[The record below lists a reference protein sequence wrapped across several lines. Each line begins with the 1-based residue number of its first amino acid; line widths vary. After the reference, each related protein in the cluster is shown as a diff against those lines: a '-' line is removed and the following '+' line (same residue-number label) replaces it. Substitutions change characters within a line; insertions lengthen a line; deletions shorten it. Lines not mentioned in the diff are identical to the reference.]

1 MLPAHPNHRSD
12 ADIYAHRDSGDPGC
26 CHHRTA
32 ACSNDSARR
41 NGTSNCDNS
50 RSMIAAPP
58 AWALAL
64 TFWLHLLATVT
75 WVGSLSAISFLI
87 LPAMQRSL
95 NPETQLVFIEAM
107 QKRLEPIAWFSM
119 SLLVLTGLLQMSVN
133 PHYDGFISVSTQ
145 WSLAI
150 LIKHLLGIVMVVV
163 SAIQTWE
170 VIPAIRRAILKS
182 KKTANAEELNA
193 LRGREVLLLR
203 MNFGLS
209 ILILLATAFARA
221 S

>member
-1 MLPAHPNHRSD
+1 MNF
-12 ADIYAHRDSGDPGC
+12 
-26 CHHRTA
+26 T
-32 ACSNDSARR
+32 
-41 NGTSNCDNS
+41 
-50 RSMIAAPP
+50 PP

-75 WVGSLSAISFLI
+75 WVGSLAGVSLLV

-95 NPETQLVFIEAM
+95 DPETQLVFIEAM
-107 QKRLEPIAWFSM
+107 QKRLEPIAWFCM
-119 SLLVLTGLLQMSVN
+119 SLLLVTGLFQMSVN
-133 PHYDGFISVSTQ
+133 PHYDGFLSTSTQ

-150 LIKHLLGIVMVVV
+150 LTKHLLGIVMVVV

-170 VIPAIRRAILKS
+170 VIPAIRRAIMKS
-182 KKTANAEELNA
+182 KKNKNTEELDM
-193 LRGREVLLLR
+193 LRRREILLLR

-209 ILILLATAFARA
+209 TLILLAAAFARA

>member
-1 MLPAHPNHRSD
+1 
-12 ADIYAHRDSGDPGC
+12 
-26 CHHRTA
+26 
-32 ACSNDSARR
+32 
-41 NGTSNCDNS
+41 
-50 RSMIAAPP
+50 MISAPP
-58 AWALAL
+58 SWALAL

-75 WVGSLSAISFLI
+75 WVGSLAGVSFLV
-87 LPAMQRSL
+87 LPAMQKALS
-95 NPETQLVFIEAM
+95 PETQLVFIEAM

-119 SLLVLTGLLQMSVN
+119 SLLLLTGLFQMSVN
-133 PHYDGFISVSTQ
+133 PHYNGFLSVSTQ

-170 VIPAIRRAILKS
+170 VIPAIRRAILRS
-182 KKTANAEELNA
+182 KKSGNLEGLDD
-193 LRGREVLLLR
+193 LRRREVLLLR